1 MSLIYNRVIFSVFL
15 LLLVTV
21 IPAIGQ
27 QKYKLANEYY
37 NSGEFEKAAQLY
49 ESLYKESP
57 NNKSYFNLY
66 IQCLIDMR
74 DYENAQKI
82 IESELKKNPQ
92 DLTLYVING
101 NLLER
106 QGFID
111 KAKGE
116 FKKAIANLSPD
127 PSGISNLANTFTNLA
142 KYDLAI
148 ETFVKGEKLSNV
160 ENLYVYNLADL
171 YRRQGDVKNMIKYY
185 LLTVEKEKTS
195 FNVQTSFQRFLSED
209 DYPELQKQL
218 YQKVQEKSDVPYY
231 GELLQ
236 WTFTQKK
243 EYDKAL
249 RQAKALDRQFEENGN
264 RVFNLA
270 DIIFKDKDYNNAID
284 AYNYIV
290 TNHGRNT
297 SYYLEAKRG
306 LLNSKK
312 AKVTQNYNYTKD
324 DLKSLKS
331 EYLSFLN
338 ELGRN
343 TQTAPLMQEFA
354 DFEALY
360 VNELDTAIMILEEL
374 RQFGGLHPEA
384 VAKAK
389 LALGDYYLM
398 NGDRW
403 EASLLF
409 SQVDK
414 DFKEGQMGEYAR
426 YRNAKLSYYAGDFE
440 WAQEQFKIL
449 KGATSKLISNDAI
462 DMSVFILDNL
472 GMDTTEVTLQMFAQ
486 ADLLAFQNK
495 YDEAITKL
503 DSINILFPDH
513 SLDDDVLY
521 TKAQIYKKLRRTDEV
536 IAMYQTIIEKYPTE
550 IKADNAIFELAE
562 LYETQLNEPEK
573 AKPLYEK
580 LFLDYSASTLAH
592 EARMRFRILRG
603 DEL

>member
-1 MSLIYNRVIFSVFL
+1 MFS
-15 LLLVTV
+15 
-21 IPAIGQ
+21 AAGQ
-27 QKYKLANEYY
+27 QKYRLAVEYY
-37 NSGEFEKAAQLY
+37 NSGEYEKAAQIY

-57 NNKSYFNLY
+57 NNKSYFNWY
-66 IQCLIDMR
+66 IQCLIDLK
-74 DYENAQKI
+74 DYENAGRITQA
-82 IESELKKNPQ
+82 ELKKNPN
-92 DLTLYVING
+92 DVSLYVTYG

-106 QGFID
+106 QGFND
-111 KAKGE
+111 KANAE
-116 FKKAIANLSPD
+116 YRKAINNLNPD
-127 PSGISNLANTFTNLA
+127 PTNITNLANNFTNLA

-148 ETFVKGEKLSNV
+148 ETYLKGEKLSNV

-185 LLTVEKEKTS
+185 LITVEKEPS
-195 FNVQTSFQRFLSED
+195 SANIQTSLQRFLSEE

-218 YQKVQEKSDVPYY
+218 YQKIQEKMDIPHY

-270 DIIFKDKDYNNAID
+270 DVAFKDKDYNTAID
-284 AYNYIV
+284 AYQYIV
-290 TNHGRNT
+290 NNHGRNT
-297 SYYLEAKRG
+297 SFYLDSKRG

-312 AKVTQNYNYTKD
+312 AKVTENFNYSKE
-324 DLKSLKS
+324 DLLVLKM
-331 EYLSFLN
+331 EYVSFLN

-374 RQFGGLHPEA
+374 RNFGGLPPDA
-384 VAKAK
+384 IAKAK

-414 DFKEGQMGEYAR
+414 DFKEGQIGEYAR
-426 YRNAKLSYYAGDFE
+426 ERNARLSYYAGDFE
-440 WAQEQFKIL
+440 WSQEQFKIL

-486 ADLLAFQNK
+486 AELLTFQNK
-495 YDEAITKL
+495 YIEAIQKL
-503 DSINILFPDH
+503 DSIKILFPEH

-521 TKAQIYKKLRRTDEV
+521 TKAQIYKKQRRTAEM
-536 IAMYQTIIEKYPTE
+536 IEMYQTIIEKYPEE
-550 IKADNAIFELAE
+550 IRADNAIFELAE
-562 LYETQLNEPEK
+562 LYETKLNEPEK
-573 AKPLYEK
+573 AKVLYEK
-580 LFLDYSASTLAH
+580 LFVDYSSSTFAV
-592 EARMRFRILRG
+592 EARKRFRILRG

>member
-1 MSLIYNRVIFSVFL
+1 MKVLIRLFYTFMLVFSFL
-15 LLLVTV
+15 ITVT
-21 IPAIGQ
+21 GQ
-27 QKYKLANEYY
+27 QKYRLAVEYY
-37 NSGEFEKAAQLY
+37 NSGEYEKAAQIY
-49 ESLYKESP
+49 ESLYKENP
-57 NNKSYFNLY
+57 NNKSYFNWY
-66 IQCLIDMR
+66 IQCLIDLR
-74 DYENAQKI
+74 DYENAGKI
-82 IESELKKNPQ
+82 TQAEIKKNPN
-92 DLTLYVING
+92 DGSLYVTYG

-106 QGFID
+106 QGFTE
-111 KAKGE
+111 KANAE
-116 FKKAIANLSPD
+116 FRKAINNLNPD
-127 PSGISNLANTFTNLA
+127 PTNITNLANNFTNLA

-148 ETFVKGEKLSNV
+148 ETYLKGEKLSKV

-185 LLTVEKEKTS
+185 LITVEKEPS
-195 FNVQTSFQRFLSED
+195 SANIQTSLQRFLSEE
-209 DYPELQKQL
+209 DYSELQKQL
-218 YQKVQEKSDVPYY
+218 YQKIQEKTDIPHY

-264 RVFNLA
+264 RVYNLA
-270 DIIFKDKDYNNAID
+270 DVAFKDKDYNTSID
-284 AYNYIV
+284 AYQYIV
-290 TNHGRNT
+290 NNHGRNT
-297 SYYLEAKRG
+297 SYYLDSKRG

-312 AKVTQNYNYTKD
+312 AKVTENFNYSKD
-324 DLKSLKS
+324 DLMVLKK

-343 TQTAPLMQEFA
+343 TQTATLMQEFA

-360 VNELDTAIMILEEL
+360 VNELDTAITILEEL
-374 RQFGGLHPEA
+374 RQFGGLSPDA
-384 VAKAK
+384 IAKAK

-414 DFKEGQMGEYAR
+414 DFKEGLLGEYAR
-426 YRNAKLSYYAGDFE
+426 ERNARLSYYAGDFE

-472 GMDTTEVTLQMFAQ
+472 GMDTTDVTLQMFAQ
-486 ADLLAFQNK
+486 AELLTFQNK
-495 YDEAITKL
+495 FTEALIKL
-503 DSINILFPDH
+503 DSINILFPEH

-521 TKAQIYKKLRRTDEV
+521 TKAQIYKKQRKTVEM
-536 IAMYQTIIEKYPTE
+536 IEMYQTIIDKYQDE
-550 IKADNAIFELAE
+550 IRADNALFELAE
-562 LYETQLNEPEK
+562 LYETKLNEPEK
-573 AKPLYEK
+573 AKVLYEK
-580 LFLDYSASTLAH
+580 LFVEYSSSTYAV
-592 EARMRFRILRG
+592 EARKRFRRLRG
-603 DEL
+603 DEI

>member
-1 MSLIYNRVIFSVFL
+1 MTVQFRLFYTFLFIIFSIFS
-15 LLLVTV
+15 
-21 IPAIGQ
+21 AASQ
-27 QKYKLANEYY
+27 QKYRLAVEYY
-37 NSGEFEKAAQLY
+37 NSGEYEKAAQIY

-57 NNKSYFNLY
+57 NNKSYFNWY
-66 IQCLIDMR
+66 IQCLIDLK
-74 DYENAQKI
+74 DYENAGRITQT
-82 IESELKKNPQ
+82 ELKKNPN
-92 DLTLYVING
+92 DVSLYVTYG

-106 QGFID
+106 QGFSD
-111 KAKGE
+111 KANAE
-116 FKKAIANLSPD
+116 FRKAINNLNPD
-127 PSGISNLANTFTNLA
+127 PTNITNLANNFTNLA

-148 ETFVKGEKLSNV
+148 ETFLKGEKLSNV

-185 LLTVEKEKTS
+185 LITVEKEPS
-195 FNVQTSFQRFLSED
+195 SANIQTSLQRFLSEE

-218 YQKVQEKSDVPYY
+218 YQKIQEKSDIPHY

-270 DIIFKDKDYNNAID
+270 DVAYKDKDYNTAID
-284 AYNYIV
+284 AYQYIV
-290 TNHGRNT
+290 NNHGRNT
-297 SYYLEAKRG
+297 SFYLDSKRG

-312 AKVTQNYNYTKD
+312 AKVTENFNYSKE
-324 DLKSLKS
+324 DLNVLKM
-331 EYLSFLN
+331 EYVSFLN

-343 TQTAPLMQEFA
+343 TQTATLMQEFA

-374 RQFGGLHPEA
+374 RQFGGLPPDA
-384 VAKAK
+384 IAKAK

-414 DFKEGQMGEYAR
+414 DFKEGQIGEYAR
-426 YRNAKLSYYAGDFE
+426 ERNARLSYFSGDFE

-486 ADLLAFQNK
+486 AELLTFQNK
-495 YDEAITKL
+495 YTEAIQKL
-503 DSINILFPDH
+503 DSIHILFPEH

-521 TKAQIYKKLRRTDEV
+521 TKAQIYKKQRRTKEM
-536 IAMYQTIIEKYPTE
+536 IEMYATIIEKYPEE
-550 IKADNAIFELAE
+550 IRADNAIFELAE
-562 LYETQLNEPEK
+562 LYETKLNEPEK
-573 AKPLYEK
+573 AKVLYEK
-580 LFLDYSASTLAH
+580 LFVDYSSSTFAV
-592 EARMRFRILRG
+592 EARKRFRKLRG

>member
-1 MSLIYNRVIFSVFL
+1 MMKVLFRLFYTFL
-15 LLLVTV
+15 L
-21 IPAIGQ
+21 IIFFMFSAAGQ
-27 QKYKLANEYY
+27 QKYRLAIEYY
-37 NSGEFEKAAQLY
+37 NSGEYEKAAQIY

-57 NNKSYFNLY
+57 NNKSYFNWY
-66 IQCLIDMR
+66 IQCLIDLKE
-74 DYENAQKI
+74 YENAGRITQA
-82 IESELKKNPQ
+82 ELKKNPN
-92 DLTLYVING
+92 DVSLYVTYG

-111 KAKGE
+111 KANAE
-116 FKKAIANLSPD
+116 YRKAINNLNPD
-127 PSGISNLANTFTNLA
+127 PTNITNLANNFTNLA

-148 ETFVKGEKLSNV
+148 ETFLKGEKLSNV

-185 LLTVEKEKTS
+185 LITVEKEPS
-195 FNVQTSFQRFLSED
+195 SANIQTSFQRFLSED

-218 YQKVQEKSDVPYY
+218 YQKIQEKTDIPHY

-270 DIIFKDKDYNNAID
+270 DVAYKDKDYNTAID
-284 AYNYIV
+284 AYQYIV
-290 TNHGRNT
+290 NNHGRNT
-297 SYYLEAKRG
+297 SFYLDSKRG

-312 AKVTQNYNYTKD
+312 AKVTENFNYSKE
-324 DLKSLKS
+324 DLLVLKM
-331 EYLSFLN
+331 EYVSFLN

-374 RQFGGLHPEA
+374 RNFGGLPPDA
-384 VAKAK
+384 IAKAK
-389 LALGDYYLM
+389 LSLGDYYLM

-414 DFKEGQMGEYAR
+414 DFKEGQIGEYAR
-426 YRNAKLSYYAGDFE
+426 ERNARLSYYAGDFE
-440 WAQEQFKIL
+440 WSQEQFKIL

-486 ADLLAFQNK
+486 AELLTFQNK
-495 YDEAITKL
+495 YIEAIQKL
-503 DSINILFPDH
+503 DSIKILFPEH

-521 TKAQIYKKLRRTDEV
+521 TKAQIYKKQRRTAEM
-536 IAMYQTIIEKYPTE
+536 IEMYQTIIEKFPEE
-550 IKADNAIFELAE
+550 IRADNAIFELAE
-562 LYETQLNEPEK
+562 LYETKLNEPEK
-573 AKPLYEK
+573 AKVLYEK
-580 LFLDYSASTLAH
+580 LFVDYSSSTFAV
-592 EARMRFRILRG
+592 EARKRFRILRG

>member
-1 MSLIYNRVIFSVFL
+1 MKSIFKIVFL
-15 LLLVTV
+15 LFTTCMLSVN
-21 IPAIGQ
+21 IGFAQ
-27 QKYKLANEYY
+27 QKYRLAVEYY
-37 NSGEFEKAAQLY
+37 NSGEYEKAADIY
-49 ESLYKESP
+49 ESLYKENP
-57 NNKSYFNLY
+57 KNKSYFNWY
-66 IQCLIDMR
+66 IQCLLDLR
-74 DYENAQKI
+74 DYDNASKI
-82 IESELKKNPQ
+82 IQSELKKTPS
-92 DLTLYVING
+92 DVSLLVTYG

-106 QGFID
+106 QGFPD
-111 KAKGE
+111 KAKTE
-116 FKKAIANLSPD
+116 YRKAIDKLDPD
-127 PSGISNLANTFTNLA
+127 PSNITNLANSFSNLA

-148 ETFVKGEKLSNV
+148 ETYLKGEKISNV

-185 LLTVEKEKTS
+185 LITAEREPS
-195 FNVQTSFQRFLSED
+195 SINVQTSLQRFLAED
-209 DYPELQKQL
+209 DYAELQRQL
-218 YQKVQEKSDVPYY
+218 YQKIQEKTTIPHY

-249 RQAKALDRQFEENGN
+249 RQARALDRQFEENGS
-264 RVFNLA
+264 RVFSLA
-270 DIIFKDKDYNNAID
+270 EIAFKDKDYNIAIE
-284 AYNYIV
+284 AFNYIV

-297 SYYLEAKRG
+297 SYYLDSKRG

-312 AKVTQNYNYTKD
+312 AKVTENFNYTRE
-324 DLKSLKS
+324 DLLTLKT
-331 EYLSFLN
+331 EYISFLN

-354 DFEALY
+354 EFEALY

-374 RQFGGLHPEA
+374 RQFGGLSPES

-398 NGDRW
+398 SGDRW

-414 DFKEGQMGEYAR
+414 DFKEGQVGEYAR

-486 ADLLAFQNK
+486 ADLLTFQNK
-495 YDEAITKL
+495 FSEALQKL
-503 DSINILFPDH
+503 DSINIIFPEH

-521 TKAQIYKKLRRTDEV
+521 TKAQIFRKLRKTDDM
-536 IAMYQTIIEKYPTE
+536 ISMYKSIIEKYPEE
-550 IKADNAIFELAE
+550 IRADNALFELAE
-562 LYETQLNEPEK
+562 LYETKLKEPEK

-580 LFLDYSASTLAH
+580 IFIDYSSSTFAA
-592 EARMRFRILRG
+592 EARKRFRILRG

>member
-1 MSLIYNRVIFSVFL
+1 MTVQFRLFYTFLFIIFSIFS
-15 LLLVTV
+15 
-21 IPAIGQ
+21 AASQ
-27 QKYKLANEYY
+27 QKYRLAVEYY
-37 NSGEFEKAAQLY
+37 NSGEYEKAAQIY

-57 NNKSYFNLY
+57 NNKSYFNWY
-66 IQCLIDMR
+66 IQCLIDLK
-74 DYENAQKI
+74 DYENAGRITQA
-82 IESELKKNPQ
+82 ELKKNPN
-92 DLTLYVING
+92 DVSLYVTYG

-106 QGFID
+106 QGFSD
-111 KAKGE
+111 KANAE
-116 FKKAIANLSPD
+116 FRKAINNLNPD
-127 PSGISNLANTFTNLA
+127 PTNITNLANNFTNLA

-148 ETFVKGEKLSNV
+148 ETFLKGEKLSNV

-185 LLTVEKEKTS
+185 LITVEKEPS
-195 FNVQTSFQRFLSED
+195 SANIQTSLQRFLSEE

-218 YQKVQEKSDVPYY
+218 YQKIQEKSDIPHY

-264 RVFNLA
+264 RVFTLA
-270 DIIFKDKDYNNAID
+270 DVAYKDKDYNTAIE
-284 AYNYIV
+284 AYQYIV
-290 TNHGRNT
+290 NNHGRNT
-297 SYYLEAKRG
+297 SFYLDSKRG

-312 AKVTQNYNYTKD
+312 AKVTENFNYSKE
-324 DLKSLKS
+324 DLNVLKM
-331 EYLSFLN
+331 EYVSFLN

-343 TQTAPLMQEFA
+343 TQTATLMQEFA

-374 RQFGGLHPEA
+374 RLFGGLPPDA
-384 VAKAK
+384 IAKAK

-414 DFKEGQMGEYAR
+414 DFKEGQIGEYAR
-426 YRNAKLSYYAGDFE
+426 ERNARLSYFSGDFE

-486 ADLLAFQNK
+486 AELLTFQNK
-495 YDEAITKL
+495 YTEAIQKL
-503 DSINILFPDH
+503 DSIHILFPEH

-521 TKAQIYKKLRRTDEV
+521 TKAQIYKKQRRTKEM
-536 IAMYQTIIEKYPTE
+536 IEMYQTIIEKYPEE
-550 IKADNAIFELAE
+550 IRADNAIFELAE
-562 LYETQLNEPEK
+562 LYETKLNEPEK
-573 AKPLYEK
+573 AKVLYEK
-580 LFLDYSASTLAH
+580 LFVDYSSSTFAV
-592 EARMRFRILRG
+592 EARKRFRKLRG

>member
-1 MSLIYNRVIFSVFL
+1 MFS
-15 LLLVTV
+15 
-21 IPAIGQ
+21 AAGQ
-27 QKYKLANEYY
+27 QKYRLAVEYY
-37 NSGEFEKAAQLY
+37 NSGEYEKAAQIY

-57 NNKSYFNLY
+57 NNKSYFNWY
-66 IQCLIDMR
+66 IQCLIDLK
-74 DYENAQKI
+74 DYENAGRITQM
-82 IESELKKNPQ
+82 ELKKNPN
-92 DLTLYVING
+92 DVSLYVTYG

-106 QGFID
+106 QGFND
-111 KAKGE
+111 KANAE
-116 FKKAIANLSPD
+116 YRKAINNLNPD
-127 PSGISNLANTFTNLA
+127 PTNITNLANNFTNLA

-148 ETFVKGEKLSNV
+148 ETYLKGEKLSNV

-185 LLTVEKEKTS
+185 LITVEKEPS
-195 FNVQTSFQRFLSED
+195 SANIQTSLQRFLSEE

-218 YQKVQEKSDVPYY
+218 YQKIQEKTDIPHY

-270 DIIFKDKDYNNAID
+270 DVAFKDKDYNTAID
-284 AYNYIV
+284 AYQYIV
-290 TNHGRNT
+290 NNHGRNT
-297 SYYLEAKRG
+297 SFYLDSKRG

-312 AKVTQNYNYTKD
+312 AKVTENFNYSKE
-324 DLKSLKS
+324 DLLVLKM
-331 EYLSFLN
+331 EYVSFLN

-374 RQFGGLHPEA
+374 RNFGGLPPDA
-384 VAKAK
+384 IAKAK

-414 DFKEGQMGEYAR
+414 DFKEGQIGEYAR
-426 YRNAKLSYYAGDFE
+426 ERNARLSYYAGDFE
-440 WAQEQFKIL
+440 WSQEQFKIL

-486 ADLLAFQNK
+486 AELLTFQNK
-495 YDEAITKL
+495 YIEAIQKL
-503 DSINILFPDH
+503 DSIKILFPEH

-521 TKAQIYKKLRRTDEV
+521 TKAQIYKKQRRTAEM
-536 IAMYQTIIEKYPTE
+536 IEMYQTIIEKYPEE
-550 IKADNAIFELAE
+550 IRADNAIFKLAE
-562 LYETQLNEPEK
+562 LYETKLNEPEK
-573 AKPLYEK
+573 AKVLYEK
-580 LFLDYSASTLAH
+580 LFVDYSSSTFAV
-592 EARMRFRILRG
+592 EARKRFRILRG

>member
-1 MSLIYNRVIFSVFL
+1 MKVLFRLFYTFL
-15 LLLVTV
+15 L
-21 IPAIGQ
+21 IIFFMFSAAGQ
-27 QKYKLANEYY
+27 QKYRLAVEYY
-37 NSGEFEKAAQLY
+37 NSGEYEKAAQIY

-57 NNKSYFNLY
+57 NNKSYFNWY
-66 IQCLIDMR
+66 IQCLIDLK
-74 DYENAQKI
+74 DYENAGRITQA
-82 IESELKKNPQ
+82 ELKKNPN
-92 DLTLYVING
+92 DVSLYVTYG

-106 QGFID
+106 QGFND
-111 KAKGE
+111 KANAE
-116 FKKAIANLSPD
+116 YRKAINNLNPD
-127 PSGISNLANTFTNLA
+127 PTNITNLANNFTNLA

-148 ETFVKGEKLSNV
+148 ETYLKGEKLSNV

-185 LLTVEKEKTS
+185 LITVEKEPS
-195 FNVQTSFQRFLSED
+195 SANIQTSLQRFLSEE

-218 YQKVQEKSDVPYY
+218 YQKIQEKMDIPHY

-270 DIIFKDKDYNNAID
+270 DVAFKDKDYNTAID
-284 AYNYIV
+284 AYQYIV
-290 TNHGRNT
+290 NNHGRNT
-297 SYYLEAKRG
+297 SFYLDSKRG

-312 AKVTQNYNYTKD
+312 AKVTENFNYSKE
-324 DLKSLKS
+324 DLLVLKM
-331 EYLSFLN
+331 EYVSFLN

-374 RQFGGLHPEA
+374 RNFGGLPPDA
-384 VAKAK
+384 IAKAK

-414 DFKEGQMGEYAR
+414 DFKEGQIGEYAR
-426 YRNAKLSYYAGDFE
+426 ERNARLSYYAGDFE
-440 WAQEQFKIL
+440 WSQEQFKIL

-486 ADLLAFQNK
+486 AELLTFQNK
-495 YDEAITKL
+495 YIEAIQKL
-503 DSINILFPDH
+503 DSIKILFPEH

-521 TKAQIYKKLRRTDEV
+521 TKAQIYKKQRRTAEM
-536 IAMYQTIIEKYPTE
+536 IEMYQTIIEKYPDE
-550 IKADNAIFELAE
+550 IRADNAIFELAE
-562 LYETQLNEPEK
+562 LYETKLNEPEK
-573 AKPLYEK
+573 AKVLYEK
-580 LFLDYSASTLAH
+580 LFVDYSSSTFAV
-592 EARMRFRILRG
+592 EARKRFRILRG

>member
-1 MSLIYNRVIFSVFL
+1 MTIQYRLFYTFLFIIFFIFS
-15 LLLVTV
+15 
-21 IPAIGQ
+21 ASSQ
-27 QKYKLANEYY
+27 QKYRLAVEYY
-37 NSGEFEKAAQLY
+37 NSGEYEKAAQIY

-57 NNKSYFNLY
+57 NNKSYFNWY
-66 IQCLIDMR
+66 IQCLIDLK
-74 DYENAQKI
+74 DYENAGRITQA
-82 IESELKKNPQ
+82 ELKKNPN
-92 DLTLYVING
+92 DVSLYVTYG

-106 QGFID
+106 QGFND
-111 KAKGE
+111 KANAE
-116 FKKAIANLSPD
+116 FRKAINNLNPD
-127 PSGISNLANTFTNLA
+127 PTNITNLANNFTNLA

-148 ETFVKGEKLSNV
+148 ETYLKGEKLSNV

-185 LLTVEKEKTS
+185 LITVEKEPS
-195 FNVQTSFQRFLSED
+195 SANIQTSLQRFLSEE
-209 DYPELQKQL
+209 DYTELQKQL
-218 YQKVQEKSDVPYY
+218 YQKIQEKTDIPHY

-270 DIIFKDKDYNNAID
+270 DVAFKDKDYNTAID
-284 AYNYIV
+284 AYQYVVN
-290 TNHGRNT
+290 NHGRNT
-297 SYYLEAKRG
+297 SFYLDSKRG

-312 AKVTQNYNYTKD
+312 AKVTENFNYSKE
-324 DLKSLKS
+324 DLNILKM
-331 EYLSFLN
+331 EYVSFLN

-343 TQTAPLMQEFA
+343 TQTATLMQEFA

-374 RQFGGLHPEA
+374 RQFGGLPPDA
-384 VAKAK
+384 IAKAK

-414 DFKEGQMGEYAR
+414 DFKEGQIGEYAR
-426 YRNAKLSYYAGDFE
+426 ERNARLSYFSGDFE
-440 WAQEQFKIL
+440 WSQEQFKIL

-486 ADLLAFQNK
+486 AELLTFQNK
-495 YDEAITKL
+495 YTEAIQKL
-503 DSINILFPDH
+503 DSINILFPEH

-521 TKAQIYKKLRRTDEV
+521 TKAQIYKKQRRTKEM
-536 IAMYQTIIEKYPTE
+536 IEMYQTIIEKYPEE
-550 IKADNAIFELAE
+550 IRADNAIFELAE
-562 LYETQLNEPEK
+562 LYETKLNEPEK
-573 AKPLYEK
+573 AKVLYEK
-580 LFLDYSASTLAH
+580 LFVDYSSSTFAV
-592 EARMRFRILRG
+592 EARKRFRKLRG

>member
-1 MSLIYNRVIFSVFL
+1 MKIQFRLFYTFLFIIFFIFS
-15 LLLVTV
+15 
-21 IPAIGQ
+21 ASSQ
-27 QKYKLANEYY
+27 QKYRLAVEYY
-37 NSGEFEKAAQLY
+37 NSGEYEKAAQIY

-57 NNKSYFNLY
+57 NNKSYFNWY
-66 IQCLIDMR
+66 IQCLIDLK
-74 DYENAQKI
+74 DYENAGRITQA
-82 IESELKKNPQ
+82 ELKKNPN
-92 DLTLYVING
+92 DVSLYVTYG

-106 QGFID
+106 QGFND
-111 KAKGE
+111 KANAE
-116 FKKAIANLSPD
+116 FRKAINNLNPD
-127 PSGISNLANTFTNLA
+127 PTNITNLANNFTNLA

-148 ETFVKGEKLSNV
+148 ETYLKGEKLSNV

-185 LLTVEKEKTS
+185 LITVEKEPS
-195 FNVQTSFQRFLSED
+195 SANIQTSLQRFLSEE

-218 YQKVQEKSDVPYY
+218 YQKIQEKTDIPHY

-270 DIIFKDKDYNNAID
+270 DVAYKDKDYNTAID
-284 AYNYIV
+284 AYQYVVN
-290 TNHGRNT
+290 NHGRNT
-297 SYYLEAKRG
+297 SFYLDSKRG

-312 AKVTQNYNYTKD
+312 AKVTENFNYSKE
-324 DLKSLKS
+324 DLNVLKM
-331 EYLSFLN
+331 EYVSFLN

-343 TQTAPLMQEFA
+343 TQTATLMQEFA

-374 RQFGGLHPEA
+374 RRFGGLPPDA
-384 VAKAK
+384 IAKAK

-414 DFKEGQMGEYAR
+414 DFKEGQIGEYAR
-426 YRNAKLSYYAGDFE
+426 ERNARLSYFSGDFE
-440 WAQEQFKIL
+440 WSQEQFKIL

-472 GMDTTEVTLQMFAQ
+472 GMDTTEVTLRMFAQ
-486 ADLLAFQNK
+486 AELLTFQNK
-495 YDEAITKL
+495 YTEAIQKL
-503 DSINILFPDH
+503 DSINILFPEH

-521 TKAQIYKKLRRTDEV
+521 TKAQIYKKQRRTKEM
-536 IAMYQTIIEKYPTE
+536 IEMYQTIIEKYPEE
-550 IKADNAIFELAE
+550 IRADNAIFELAE
-562 LYETQLNEPEK
+562 LYETKLNEPEK
-573 AKPLYEK
+573 AKVLYEK
-580 LFLDYSASTLAH
+580 LFVDYSSSTFAV
-592 EARMRFRILRG
+592 EARKRFRKLRG

>member
-1 MSLIYNRVIFSVFL
+1 MESIYKFVWLIFIIQISINTGF
-15 LLLVTV
+15 
-21 IPAIGQ
+21 AQ
-27 QKYKLANEYY
+27 QKYRLAVEYY
-37 NSGEFEKAAQLY
+37 NSGEYEKAAEIY
-49 ESLYKESP
+49 ESLYKENP
-57 NNKSYFNLY
+57 KNKSYFNWY
-66 IQCLIDMR
+66 IQCLLDLR
-74 DYENAQKI
+74 DYENAGKI
-82 IESELKKNPQ
+82 IQSELKKAPS
-92 DLTLYVING
+92 DVSLLVTYG
-101 NLLER
+101 SLLER
-106 QGFID
+106 QGFPD
-111 KAKGE
+111 KAKTE
-116 FKKAIANLSPD
+116 YRKAIDKLDPD
-127 PSGISNLANTFTNLA
+127 PSNITNLANSFSNLA

-148 ETFVKGEKLSNV
+148 ETYLKGEKISNV

-185 LLTVEKEKTS
+185 LITAEREPS
-195 FNVQTSFQRFLSED
+195 SINVQTSLQRFLSED
-209 DYPELQKQL
+209 DYAELQRQL
-218 YQKVQEKSDVPYY
+218 YQKIQEKTIIPHY

-249 RQAKALDRQFEENGN
+249 RQAKALDRQFEENGS

-270 DIIFKDKDYNNAID
+270 EIAFKDKDYNIAIE
-284 AYNYIV
+284 AFNYIV

-297 SYYLEAKRG
+297 SYYLDSKRG

-312 AKVTQNYNYTKD
+312 AKVTENFNYTRE
-324 DLKSLKS
+324 DLLTLKT
-331 EYLSFLN
+331 EYISFLY

-354 DFEALY
+354 EFEALY
-360 VNELDTAIMILEEL
+360 VNELDSAIMILEEL
-374 RQFGGLHPEA
+374 RQFGSLPPES

-398 NGDRW
+398 SGDRW

-414 DFKEGQMGEYAR
+414 DFKEGQVGEYAR
-426 YRNAKLSYYAGDFE
+426 YRNAKLSYYTGDFE

-472 GMDTTEVTLQMFAQ
+472 GMDTTEVTLQMYAQ
-486 ADLLAFQNK
+486 ADLLTFQNK
-495 YDEAITKL
+495 FTEALQKL
-503 DSINILFPDH
+503 DSIKIIFPEH

-521 TKAQIYKKLRRTDEV
+521 TKAQIFRKLRKTEDM
-536 IAMYQTIIEKYPTE
+536 ILMYNTIIEKYSEE
-550 IKADNAIFELAE
+550 IRADNALFELAE
-562 LYETQLNEPEK
+562 LYETKLNEPEK
-573 AKPLYEK
+573 AKSLYEK
-580 LFLDYSASTLAH
+580 IFIDYGSSTFAA
-592 EARMRFRILRG
+592 EARKRFRILRG